1 MTTKNAG
8 EKEQGMSEG
17 PYKVDPSDGGP
28 YRVFLPDGTHDNYTD
43 EVFAGMVC
51 RKQNEA
57 HAIGLAKGNAE
68 IVRLRHSLNMIAWP
82 GTFGINTEQATVDMF
97 RHIAQDTL
105 AIGAVGATIRLEQLK
120 AAHPMKSGEAY
131 SVRKSVWS
139 DVTVF
144 VIEGPQGPE
153 LSCAVEAYAVENCRA
168 LNRAH
173 DFASAHAHAT
183 AAAARRVRELEE
195 ALRVA
200 STMCVKCFGRGTY
213 STGCPCIDDP
223 RWEPDY
229 HNCGAYDAE
238 CDDSTCVKVRAALA
252 GKERSDGAN

>member
-195 ALRVA
+195 ALAAMVREFESGWPSHA
-200 STMCVKCFGRGTY
+200 TESIGGLGHMPGESCNACRMMGPYK
-213 STGCPCIDDP
+213 
-223 RWEPDY
+223 
-229 HNCGAYDAE
+229 AAE
-238 CDDSTCVKVRAALA
+238 AALA
-252 GKERSDGAN
+252 GKERSDGAE

>member
-1 MTTKNAG
+1 MTTQNAG
-8 EKEQGMSEG
+8 EKEQGMSDG

-43 EVFAGMVC
+43 EVFAGIVC

-173 DFASAHAHAT
+173 DFASAHALAHAHAT
-183 AAAARRVRELEE
+183 DAAARRVRELEE
-195 ALRVA
+195 ALRYIATADGCGCHPACVCCDA
-200 STMCVKCFGRGTY
+200 SSLLIWKQEAK
-213 STGCPCIDDP
+213 SL
-223 RWEPDY
+223 
-229 HNCGAYDAE
+229 AAE
-238 CDDSTCVKVRAALA
+238 ALA
-252 GKERSDGAN
+252 GKERSDGAE

>member
-17 PYKVDPSDGGP
+17 PYKAELVD
-28 YRVFLPDGTHDNYTD
+28 
-43 EVFAGMVC
+43 
-51 RKQNEA
+51 
-57 HAIGLAKGNAE
+57 
-68 IVRLRHSLNMIAWP
+68 
-82 GTFGINTEQATVDMF
+82 GIWRCV
-97 RHIAQDTL
+97 
-105 AIGAVGATIRLEQLK
+105 
-120 AAHPMKSGEAY
+120 
-131 SVRKSVWS
+131 
-139 DVTVF
+139 
-144 VIEGPQGPE
+144 GPQSWWHCGDCRDSYDSE
-153 LSCAVEAYAVENCRA
+153 LTAKRMN
-168 LNRAH
+168 L
-173 DFASAHAHAT
+173 AHAHAT
-183 AAAARRVRELEE
+183 DAAARRVRELEE